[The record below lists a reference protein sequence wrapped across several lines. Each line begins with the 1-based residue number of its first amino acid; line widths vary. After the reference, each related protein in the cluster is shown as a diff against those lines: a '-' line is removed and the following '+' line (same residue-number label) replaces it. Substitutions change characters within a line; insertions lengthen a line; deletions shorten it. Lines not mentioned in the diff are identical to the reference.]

1 MAINFTDGSDYV
13 IYQYCGKTYIGKF
26 YTSAPAQVLTASG
39 THGSLG
45 GSVHFTSDNY
55 YFVENPA
62 ELEIELSIPS
72 TGSAELSWKI
82 KPAFYKEL
90 VSNTDSNYGSFFF
103 TYPKQMIAISNF
115 GGDIIDSTLL
125 AAYEE
130 LCF

>member
-1 MAINFTDGSDYV
+1 MAET
-13 IYQYCGKTYIGKF
+13 
-26 YTSAPAQVLTASG
+26 SG

-45 GSVHFTSDNY
+45 GTTHFVKDNY

-72 TGSAELSWKI
+72 TGSAELTWKV

-90 VSNTDSNYGSFFF
+90 ISSDESNYASFFF
-103 TYPKQMIAISNF
+103 TYPKSLIAISNL
-115 GGDIIDSTLL
+115 GGDTIDSTLL